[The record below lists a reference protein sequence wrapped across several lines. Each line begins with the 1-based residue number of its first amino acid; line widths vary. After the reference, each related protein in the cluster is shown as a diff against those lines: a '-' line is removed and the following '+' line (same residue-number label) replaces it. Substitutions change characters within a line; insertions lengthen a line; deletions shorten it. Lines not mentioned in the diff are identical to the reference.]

1 MLQGGQEAA
10 GGISACM
17 LVSEGQPGRARW
29 EGQGGWRV
37 AGALQ
42 SFDFMPAGSPDASMQ
57 STMGSTMS
65 YEDEDDSE
73 SMVYVEAPKVPPLPP
88 VQRCWP
94 SALSWKVW

>member
-1 MLQGGQEAA
+1 
-10 GGISACM
+10 M

-29 EGQGGWRV
+29 EGQGVWRV

-73 SMVYVEAPKVPPLPP
+73 SMVYVEAPKVPPPP
-88 VQRCWP
+88 PRTEMLALCTVLESVVNQR
-94 SALSWKVW
+94 SR